1 MKIRIMRMFKIRMNK
16 IIRKMIKKVKLKSIK
31 SSFKYKVKN
40 NQNKIRFKRRKI
52 MITLRKRKNQ

>member
-1 MKIRIMRMFKIRMNK
+1 MKIRIMRMFKIRTNK

-52 MITLRKRKNQ
+52 RISLRKRKNP